1 MSIVQ
6 PMLASAVKQ
15 EALNKLSYPLLGSP
29 KLDGIRCILK
39 EKTPL
44 TRSLKPVPNRHIQKV
59 LEVYSEEL
67 EGVDGELTV
76 GPICGKHVYNETVSG
91 VMSEDGDPTFMF
103 NLFDVF
109 DVPTLPYSERYR
121 ILNQRVSRLREKMP
135 ISGCHISILGNQLL
149 SNLVE
154 LNSYEQ
160 RMIEMGFEGI
170 MIRDLSSPYKYGRST
185 PREGFLSKI
194 KRFKDAEAKI
204 IGFEEKLS
212 NSNEAKI
219 NERGLSER
227 SSHKENMIP
236 ANTLGSLVVEI
247 INKKLFHIS
256 TFNIGSGFDDELRK
270 HIWDHREEFLG
281 KIIVFKYQPSGVLDR
296 PRFPIYK
303 GLRSE
308 MDL

>member
-1 MSIVQ
+1 
-6 PMLASAVKQ
+6 MLASAIKQ
-15 EALNKLSYPLLGSP
+15 EALEKLKYPLLASP
-29 KLDGIRCILK
+29 KLDGIRAILRDGI
-39 EKTPL
+39 PL
-44 TRSLKPVPNRHIQKV
+44 TRSLKPIPNRYIQYI
-59 LEVYSEEL
+59 LGTFSSEI
-67 EGVDGELTV
+67 EGVDGELTI
-76 GPICGKHVYNETVSG
+76 GNISGKHVYNETVSG
-91 VMSEDGDPTFMF
+91 VMSEEGEPEFKY

-109 DVPTLPYSERYR
+109 DAPDLPYTERYR
-121 ILNQRVSRLREKMP
+121 LLNQRVSRLREKQP
-135 ISGCHISILGNQLL
+135 VSSGFISILGNQTI
-149 SNLVE
+149 SNSTE

-160 RMIEMGFEGI
+160 RMIESGFEGI

-185 PREGFLSKI
+185 PKEGYLSKI

-212 NSNEAKI
+212 NMNEAKI

-236 ANTLGSLVVEI
+236 ANTLGALIVEVL
-247 INKKLFHIS
+247 NKKLFHIS

-270 HIWDHREEFLG
+270 HIWENKEAFMN
-281 KIIVFKYQPSGVLDR
+281 KTIVFKYQPSGVLDR

-308 MDL
+308 LDLSDV